1 MDIRSMSMRQAK
13 RKMSKKSTRAAQRR
27 AAEISKPAKSK
38 SKKPGPGRGPG
49 RPKLFSEKIVVIVP
63 RHQVDQLDA
72 WRVKQNDKPIR
83 AEAIR
88 RLITAGIDAADID
101 LPPDLLA
108 ALDTWRMSRP
118 VPHPDRPGAIYHL
131 LTMALKRYGIPT
143 PSAFPAPERIH
154 AEGERANS
162 DAATR
167 MPPAATESLT
177 DEGTAQEPAPEPIPD
192 VGWPSEAPES
202 PVGEPEADHET

>member
-1 MDIRSMSMRQAK
+1 MSTRQAK
-13 RKMSKKSTRAAQRR
+13 RKMSKKSARAPQKR

-38 SKKPGPGRGPG
+38 PKKQGRGPGPG

-72 WRVKQNDKPIR
+72 WRAEQSDKPIR

-88 RLITAGIDAADID
+88 RLITAGIGAADIG

-108 ALDTWRMSRP
+108 ALDTWRMGRP

-131 LTMALKRYGIPT
+131 LTMALERDGIRTPT
-143 PSAFPAPERIH
+143 AFPAPERIH
-154 AEGERANS
+154 AEGELANS
-162 DAATR
+162 YAVTR
-167 MPPAATESLT
+167 MPPATTESLS
-177 DEGTAQEPAPEPIPD
+177 DEGKAQEPAPEPIAD
-192 VGWPSEAPES
+192 LGWPSEAPES
-202 PVGEPEADHET
+202 PTGEPEADHET